1 MSSLSASK
9 YAKSL
14 SAPDFRFK
22 DVDVVVVVGVKM
34 SECEFVVVW
43 MRFDPFKLDKLRLL
57 KLLLVEFTVRQLF
70 EDVKWW
76 FSCSTKFVLT
86 LDVV

>member
-70 EDVKWW
+70 EDVK
-76 FSCSTKFVLT
+76 
-86 LDVV
+86 